1 MYNLIKMS
9 TSPNASAGSGALNAQ
24 NLALQPQ
31 QQQQFMQQSQNQGN
45 LNGTSSI
52 ADGDNGDNASVNSIT
67 TGDPNADP
75 NADPNVATPPP
86 ADGKYTLA
94 VMGSLVRTVFG
105 RDSGEEVFNST
116 AEKYVG
122 VTRKGDDVTNYG
134 YYYANWNDTKT
145 NSTLFRA
152 TAPTSDAAEKDAATK
167 ISDAIRAVIPTTKVD
182 GHNPITELALS
193 DWANATKSF
202 KFSGENKYFESNKPL
217 QVQTLDGL
225 VPKIETYNKTRST
238 FQMFI
243 DYDIVDG
250 NITEGIG
257 HLQFFG
263 ASNLLKMGDRL
274 RNEKFTIK
282 DGNITLEK
290 GANVELKKLIETF
303 TGVSVTVNES
313 QPVVA
318 NTAGGKS
325 TRKKRKNSRKK
336 GGVKKPV
343 SHKKRKSGASKKK
356 RSHPKKK

>member
-1 MYNLIKMS
+1 MS
-9 TSPNASAGSGALNAQ
+9 ASAGSGRDAQRAFNAQ
-24 NLALQPQ
+24 NLARQDGRPSDVGSDRGS
-31 QQQQFMQQSQNQGN
+31 MSDGD
-45 LNGTSSI
+45 GGSTSSI
-52 ADGDNGDNASVNSIT
+52 VE
-67 TGDPNADP
+67 
-75 NADPNVATPPP
+75 PNVATP
-86 ADGKYTLA
+86 ADGDYTLA

-122 VTRKGDDVTNYG
+122 VTINKDTATGDDVVTNYG

-145 NSTLFRA
+145 NSTLFRK
-152 TAPTSDAAEKDAATK
+152 TAPPSDDVEKGAAKQ
-167 ISDAIRAVIPTTKVD
+167 ISNAIREVIPTTAVT
-182 GHNPITELALS
+182 GFEPVTEQALS
-193 DWANATKSF
+193 GWANATKSF
-202 KFSGENKYFESNKPL
+202 NLMQLASNKPT

-225 VPKIETYNKTRST
+225 VPKIETYNKTRAT

-243 DYDIVDG
+243 DYDIKDG
-250 NITEGIG
+250 KISEGVG

-313 QPVVA
+313 PSGVG
-318 NTAGGKS
+318 NIAGGKS